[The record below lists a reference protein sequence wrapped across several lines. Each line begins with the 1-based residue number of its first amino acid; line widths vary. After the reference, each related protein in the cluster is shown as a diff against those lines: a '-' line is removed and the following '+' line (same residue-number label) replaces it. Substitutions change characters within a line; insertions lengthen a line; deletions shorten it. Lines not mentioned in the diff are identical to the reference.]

1 MLGRRA
7 FGHLG
12 GMTTAPH
19 SLTFRR
25 LVRGAAL
32 TLAALAFATG
42 ATAGIKSKRLL
53 AKIAEHTPAPVIVE
67 RGTEMALAEAAA
79 AALGGTTL
87 WGIGRSMEPLYAPET
102 AVVVKEVSYDAIK
115 KGMTVVYRKANGRL
129 VAHSV
134 IGEDAR
140 GYIVQGVNNDEADAV
155 SVNEK
160 NLVGVIAAAYSA
172 NDTEFRAELVRHAS
186 GAAKT
191 VAMR

>member
-1 MLGRRA
+1 
-7 FGHLG
+7 
-12 GMTTAPH
+12 MTTAPH
-19 SLTFRR
+19 SSTFRR

-53 AKIAEHTPAPVIVE
+53 AKIAERTPAPVIVE
-67 RGTEMALAEAAA
+67 RGSEMALAEAAA
-79 AALGGTTL
+79 AKLGGTTL

-102 AVVVKEVSYDAIK
+102 AVVVKEVGYDAIK

-160 NLVGVIAAAYSA
+160 NLVGVITAAYSA
-172 NDTEFRAELVRHAS
+172 SDTEFRTELVRHAAG
-186 GAAKT
+186 GART